1 MKTKSNG
8 WARGLCAAVCLMAG
22 LLAAQPASAE
32 PLEDFV
38 VDNPIEW
45 SSEREALT
53 REYAQL
59 HYGKD
64 TAAIVPQAVVLHWT
78 AGPTWESA
86 YYTFYPVARTDGT
99 VNVSSQ
105 FLVDRDG
112 TVYRLLPETTLA
124 RHVIGYNW
132 CAIGVE
138 NVGGEGGAEDLTDAQ
153 VAANVRLI
161 RALHEKYPTIQYV
174 FGHYQQTAARAS
186 GLYIE
191 QVEGYHSIKSDPGPN
206 FMEAVRGGLSGEGL
220 TFYPE

>member
-8 WARGLCAAVCLMAG
+8 WAGALCAAFCLLIG
-22 LLAAQPASAE
+22 VLAAQPVSAE
-32 PLEDFV
+32 PLEAFV
-38 VDNPIEW
+38 VDKPIEW
-45 SSEREALT
+45 SAEREFLT
-53 REYAQL
+53 REYAEL

-64 TAAIVPQAVVLHWT
+64 TATIVPQAVVLHWT

-86 YYTFYPVARTDGT
+86 YSTFYPAARADGT
-99 VNVSSQ
+99 VDVSSQ
-105 FLVDRDG
+105 FLVDRAG

-174 FGHYQQTAARAS
+174 FGHYQQTASRAS

-191 QVEGYHSIKSDPGPN
+191 QVEGYHSIKSDPGPS
-206 FMEAVRGGLSGEGL
+206 FMGAVRGQLSGEGL

>member
-1 MKTKSNG
+1 M
-8 WARGLCAAVCLMAG
+8 
-22 LLAAQPASAE
+22 
-32 PLEDFV
+32 
-38 VDNPIEW
+38 
-45 SSEREALT
+45 
-53 REYAQL
+53 
-59 HYGKD
+59 
-64 TAAIVPQAVVLHWT
+64 
-78 AGPTWESA
+78 
-86 YYTFYPVARTDGT
+86 
-99 VNVSSQ
+99 NVSSQ

-191 QVEGYHSIKSDPGPN
+191 QVEGYHSIKSDPGPS
-206 FMEAVRGGLSGEGL
+206 FMSAVRGQLSGEGL
-220 TFYPE
+220 IFYPE